1 MRNINYSVFTDS
13 VLNKH
18 MDKFND
24 IFFQSQG
31 GVSKINLNNLDNTY
45 IYPVK
50 ILLNSRLCKINSRNE
65 LYFDTNDSFYTSFIQ
80 MVRP

>member
-1 MRNINYSVFTDS
+1 MRNINYSVFTDL
-13 VLNKH
+13 VLNKY

-31 GVSKINLNNLDNTY
+31 GVSNINLNNLNNTY
-45 IYPVK
+45 IVPVQ
-50 ILLNSRLCKINSRNE
+50 ILLNSGLCNIDLNNQLCFNSN
-65 LYFDTNDSFYTSFIQ
+65 NSFYLSFYQ